1 MKMCTTESQVKFIRI
16 GVRCKMKLTICL
28 ITMGRPE
35 FLEPCLKGIE
45 GALVIENVNVILVD
59 NGSKEE
65 VASKLKSWSCN
76 NHEKVKYL
84 RLEKN
89 ESRAHVI
96 WKLLEKEQIEWI
108 VFPGDD
114 DVFESKFIE
123 KFFRLVQK
131 NPKLS
136 ALGASAELINK
147 DGKSLDQIKF
157 PPLHEIDSR
166 PKQIVKSLHEAPFFW
181 PSLFLH
187 FPTIDKNIVDM
198 KYVADWSVG
207 VQAVIQGRF
216 LTTNE
221 ISLKYRVHPSQESF
235 SSVNH
240 RKFFEAAM
248 MITSTI
254 EGNDFRTLLNSFSFN
269 DAKIFFDF
277 MIKVPPIYGDT
288 FYRERI
294 LNPLRD
300 VIIES
305 GMTDHIMQ
313 YCLGRIMEMSGVFI
327 RMKEIVRIFSLP
339 HKDFY
344 YANLNFDAVNGV
356 CDEFSKRITEFPNNR
371 AFRTFR
377 VKCSHSKS
385 NSSDFTFDCSHLANL
400 DQMQL
405 FDLLI
410 VELSKKMEASGELRF
425 TVTSGEIWV
434 IRTLRFLRRYIPS
447 HVSSFFS
454 TLKGKGF

>member
-1 MKMCTTESQVKFIRI
+1 MYTIESQVKFMRI

-45 GALVIENVNVILVD
+45 NALIIENVNVILVD

-65 VASKLKSWSCN
+65 VASRLRSWSGN

-89 ESRAHVI
+89 ESRAYVI
-96 WKLLEKEQIEWI
+96 WKLLEKEQIEWV

-123 KFFRLVQK
+123 KFFSLVRK
-131 NPKLS
+131 NPKIR
-136 ALGASAELINK
+136 ALGASAELIDK

-157 PPLHEIDSR
+157 PPIHEIDSR
-166 PKQIVKSLHEAPFFW
+166 PKQIAKTLHEAPFFW

-187 FPTIDKNIVDM
+187 FPTIDRNIVDM

-207 VQAVIQGRF
+207 VQAVIQGGF

-221 ISLKYRVHPSQESF
+221 ISLKYRVHPSQESY

-240 RKFFEAAM
+240 RKFFEATKM
-248 MITSTI
+248 VTTII
-254 EGNDFRTLLNSFSFN
+254 EGTEFRTVLNSFTFN
-269 DAKIFFDF
+269 DAEIFFDF
-277 MIKVPPIYGDT
+277 MVKYPPIYGDIY
-288 FYRERI
+288 YRERV
-294 LNPLRD
+294 LNSLR
-300 VIIES
+300 VAIIDS
-305 GMTDHIMQ
+305 QMTGSLIQ
-313 YCLGRIMEMSGVFI
+313 YCLGRIMEINGVFI
-327 RMKEIVRIFSLP
+327 RMNEILRIFSLP
-339 HKDFY
+339 HKDLY
-344 YANLNFDAVNGV
+344 YANLNFESANGV
-356 CDEFSKRITEFPNNR
+356 CDQFAKRIIEFPINR
-371 AFRTFR
+371 AFRSFDVR
-377 VKCSHSKS
+377 CCHSKS
-385 NSSDFTFDCSHLANL
+385 DGNSLLFDCSQLANL
-400 DQMQL
+400 DQLQL

-434 IRTLRFLRRYIPS
+434 IRTLRYLRRYIPA